1 MARDTMTHVLCAL
14 CFAYKSVVP
23 GAGPLILPVP
33 LLSVGVLLLLL
44 SPPFVGILVLPPKS
58 ESMLEGASGGETG
71 LTAAEI
77 GAALTRDPGEA
88 L

>member
-1 MARDTMTHVLCAL
+1 M
-14 CFAYKSVVP
+14 VP

-44 SPPFVGILVLPPKS
+44 SSPFVGVLFLPPKS
-58 ESMLEGASGGETG
+58 DPTLEGASGGETG